1 MGLFGPPDEDIDEEN
16 KVLESNNPYD
26 WVKCKVELPGFL
38 VLGLEVLLQVHLDWL
53 VWLLQVVLINL
64 MKEMCLI
71 LISV

>member
-26 WVKCKVELPGFL
+26 WVKCKVELPGF
-38 VLGLEVLLQVHLDWL
+38 EM